1 MLQRRSWDHSAFEHF
16 DQQEGKNDRY
26 GDAEQNHSDRVQ
38 NCGTERRMSSRLLKY
53 PTFGL
58 RELQTFKLHIVRR
71 SWTLSSHSETFFRNL
86 PGLLAK
92 RCTVSDLVLSIN
104 AAFTTQLFFL
114 ASFVGIAARWLSIS
128 NCTDDSSA
136 MELLRSLVLFA
147 RGVRNES
154 LSRSQKP
161 ECLPRRSNRQCRSAH
176 APALAVPTDT
186 TTRKKGK
193 ATHNVMTSETNPIK
207 LSATV
212 RTKEYLGRC

>member
-1 MLQRRSWDHSAFEHF
+1 MLQRRSWDHSAFEHL

-58 RELQTFKLHIVRR
+58 RELQTFKFHIVRR

-147 RGVRNES
+147 RSVGMKVFRTPK
-154 LSRSQKP
+154 SQSAFLVAQTANAGAHP
-161 ECLPRRSNRQCRSAH
+161 LRRSLCLRIQR
-176 APALAVPTDT
+176 P
-186 TTRKKGK
+186 
-193 ATHNVMTSETNPIK
+193 
-207 LSATV
+207 
-212 RTKEYLGRC
+212 GRRGRRHIT

>member
-71 SWTLSSHSETFFRNL
+71 SWTLSSHSEPFFRNL
-86 PGLLAK
+86 PGLAK
-92 RCTVSDLVLSIN
+92 RCTVSDLELSIN

-147 RGVRNES
+147 RSVGMKVFRAPKSQSAFLVAQTANAGAHPLRSS
-154 LSRSQKP
+154 L
-161 ECLPRRSNRQCRSAH
+161 CLRIQRPGRR
-176 APALAVPTDT
+176 
-186 TTRKKGK
+186 
-193 ATHNVMTSETNPIK
+193 
-207 LSATV
+207 
-212 RTKEYLGRC
+212 GRRHIT

>member
-1 MLQRRSWDHSAFEHF
+1 
-16 DQQEGKNDRY
+16 
-26 GDAEQNHSDRVQ
+26 
-38 NCGTERRMSSRLLKY
+38 MSI
-53 PTFGL
+53 F
-58 RELQTFKLHIVRR
+58 R

-104 AAFTTQLFFL
+104 ADFTTQLFFL

-147 RGVRNES
+147 RSVRNES
-154 LSRSQKP
+154 LSHSQKP
-161 ECLPRRSNRQCRSAH
+161 ECLPRRSNRQCRSAP

-193 ATHNVMTSETNPIK
+193 AIHNVMTSETNPIK
-207 LSATV
+207 LSATG
-212 RTKEYLGRC
+212 RTKEYLAGC